1 MAFLSRGN
9 IEVQAPVSIGQ
20 AGEALRQKALD
31 FKPPVM
37 L

>member
-9 IEVQAPVSIGQ
+9 IDAQPAVSIGQ